1 MDSMDMS
8 LSKRWEAMKDKEAW
22 SAWGHR
28 VRHDLGSEQP
38 SASHKTMNHYFKIKL
53 YVSSFFSM
61 LRLFSLD
68 VRKMSTNKSGRWSE
82 EMGGLIS
89 TNFEVITAFV

>member
-1 MDSMDMS
+1 MRWLDGIMDSMDMD
-8 LSKRWEAMKDKEAW
+8 LSKLQEIMKDKEAW
-22 SAWGHR
+22 SAWCHKESDMTWE
-28 VRHDLGSEQP
+28 VNNA

-68 VRKMSTNKSGRWSE
+68 IRKMSKK
-82 EMGGLIS
+82 
-89 TNFEVITAFV
+89 

>member
-1 MDSMDMS
+1 MVGWHHGLNGHGSKQTPGDNEGQGS
-8 LSKRWEAMKDKEAW
+8 LECMVSQ
-22 SAWGHR
+22 R

-38 SASHKTMNHYFKIKL
+38 SPSHKTMNHYFKIKL

-68 VRKMSTNKSGRWSE
+68 IRKMSKK
-82 EMGGLIS
+82 
-89 TNFEVITAFV
+89 

>member
-1 MDSMDMS
+1 MEDEMVGWHGLNGHASEQTPGDNEGQGS
-8 LSKRWEAMKDKEAW
+8 LECMRSQ
-22 SAWGHR
+22 G
-28 VRHDLGSEQP
+28 VRHDVGSEQL

-68 VRKMSTNKSGRWSE
+68 VRKMSKK
-82 EMGGLIS
+82 
-89 TNFEVITAFV
+89 

>member
-1 MDSMDMS
+1 MVGWHHGLNGHGSEQTPGDNEGQVS
-8 LSKRWEAMKDKEAW
+8 LECMGSQ
-22 SAWGHR
+22 R

-68 VRKMSTNKSGRWSE
+68 VRKMSKK
-82 EMGGLIS
+82 
-89 TNFEVITAFV
+89 